1 MSAFLSETE
10 WIERLKKGFGPSKA
24 LGFYSSL
31 TDGYFNQVWGFVI
44 PTEDHLVHRGDGIFE
59 AVRIIDRAY
68 FDLDA
73 HLARLERSAAKVSLA
88 LPFAVA
94 EIKNKCLELAK
105 LCNTDQGLLRLYVSR
120 GPGGYS
126 TNPYDSVGAQLYLV
140 MTAFKPAPARYYTE
154 GASAALSEIPAKRD
168 FEATIKSCNYLL
180 NVLQKKEAVD
190 HKVDFTLT
198 RTEDGKIGEGS
209 TESFYAIKDG
219 RLIVPAP
226 EYTLKGTTMAVTMEL
241 AQKLVEQ
248 DRLTSVAYGDLTL
261 NDLADADEMA
271 FVGTTL
277 GVCPVTRWNG
287 QPVQDGH
294 IGKISAELGELL
306 DKDMRSS
313 AVRRSHF

>member
-10 WIERLKKGFGPSKA
+10 WVERLKKGFGPSQA

-73 HLARLERSAAKVSLA
+73 HLARLERSAAKVSLT
-88 LPFAVA
+88 LPFPVV

-126 TNPYDSVGAQLYLV
+126 TNPYTSVGAQLYLV
-140 MTAFKPAPARYYTE
+140 MTAFNPAPARYYTE

-190 HKVDFTLT
+190 RQVDFTLT
-198 RTEDGKIGEGS
+198 RMADGRVGEGS
-209 TESFYAIKDG
+209 TESFYVIKDG

-226 EYTLKGTTMAVTMEL
+226 EYTLKGTTMAVAMEL
-241 AQKLVEQ
+241 AQKLVGKE
-248 DRLTSVAYGDLTL
+248 RLKSVAYGDLTL
-261 NDLADADEMA
+261 SDLDSADEMA

-277 GVCPVTRWNG
+277 GVCPVTQWNG
-287 QPVQDGH
+287 QPVRDGR
-294 IGKISAELGELL
+294 IGKLSAELGELL
-306 DKDMRSS
+306 NQDMRTF
-313 AVRRSHF
+313 AARRSRF